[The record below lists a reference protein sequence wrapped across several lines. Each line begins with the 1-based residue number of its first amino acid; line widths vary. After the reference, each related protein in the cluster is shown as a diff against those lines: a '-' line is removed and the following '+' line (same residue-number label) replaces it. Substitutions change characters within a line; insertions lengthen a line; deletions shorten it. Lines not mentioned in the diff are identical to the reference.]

1 MADVESTGHS
11 VKLETLDFEGPLDL
25 LVYLVK
31 KNEVDIYDIPI
42 ALITEQFLE
51 YVEAM
56 TREKLESAGEFLL
69 MAATL
74 MRIKAQMLLPQPDL
88 DDEELEDPRRELV
101 LKIIEYQQFKE
112 IAEHLRDHESSRRLL
127 FSRGYREWLAEDE
140 TRAEEEPANRATLG
154 DLLRAFADVMEQAAR
169 DRVHHLE
176 PLAVTIEEKVDFI
189 RGRLREDGR
198 SSFRELFVVGEPRS
212 HWIVT
217 FVALLEMAREGEI
230 RLRQAERFGD
240 INVFVGEGFEK

>member
-1 MADVESTGHS
+1 
-11 VKLETLDFEGPLDL
+11 
-25 LVYLVK
+25 
-31 KNEVDIYDIPI
+31 
-42 ALITEQFLE
+42 
-51 YVEAM
+51 
-56 TREKLESAGEFLL
+56 
-69 MAATL
+69 
-74 MRIKAQMLLPQPDL
+74 
-88 DDEELEDPRRELV
+88 V

-140 TRAEEEPANRATLG
+140 ARTEEEPANRATLG

-169 DRVHHLE
+169 DRVHHME

-189 RGRLREDGR
+189 RGRLRRDGR

-240 INVFVGEGFEK
+240 INVFVGEGFKK

>member
-140 TRAEEEPANRATLG
+140 ARPEEEPANRATLG

-189 RGRLREDGR
+189 RGRLRRDGR

-240 INVFVGEGFEK
+240 INVFVGEEFKK

>member
-140 TRAEEEPANRATLG
+140 A
-154 DLLRAFADVMEQAAR
+154 EQAAR

-189 RGRLREDGR
+189 RGRLRQDGR

-240 INVFVGEGFEK
+240 INVFVGEGFKK

>member
-140 TRAEEEPANRATLG
+140 ARAEEEPANRATLG

-189 RGRLREDGR
+189 RSRLKRDGR

-240 INVFVGEGFEK
+240 INVFVGEGFKK

>member
-31 KNEVDIYDIPI
+31 KNEVDIYD
-42 ALITEQFLE
+42 ITEQFLE

-127 FSRGYREWLAEDE
+127 FSRGYREWLA
-140 TRAEEEPANRATLG
+140 
-154 DLLRAFADVMEQAAR
+154 
-169 DRVHHLE
+169 
-176 PLAVTIEEKVDFI
+176 
-189 RGRLREDGR
+189 GR
-198 SSFRELFVVGEPRS
+198 
-212 HWIVT
+212 
-217 FVALLEMAREGEI
+217 
-230 RLRQAERFGD
+230 
-240 INVFVGEGFEK
+240 

>member
-11 VKLETLDFEGPLDL
+11 VRLETLDFEGPLDL

-74 MRIKAQMLLPQPDL
+74 MRIKAQMLLPQPHL

-127 FSRGYREWLAEDE
+127 FSRGYREWLEEDE
-140 TRAEEEPANRATLG
+140 ARAEEEPANRATLG

-176 PLAVTIEEKVDFI
+176 PLAVTIEEKVDFV
-189 RGRLREDGR
+189 RERLRRDGR

-217 FVALLEMAREGEI
+217 FVALLELAREGEI

-240 INVFVGEGFEK
+240 INVFVGEGFKK

>member
-1 MADVESTGHS
+1 MADVEPTGHS

-31 KNEVDIYDIPI
+31 KNEIDIYDIPI

-88 DDEELEDPRRELV
+88 DDEEIDDPRRELV

-140 TRAEEEPANRATLG
+140 SRAEEEPANRATLG
-154 DLLRAFADVMEQAAR
+154 DLLRAFAGVMEQAAR
-169 DRVHHLE
+169 DRVHYLE
-176 PLAVTIEEKVDFI
+176 PLAITIEEKVEFI
-189 RGRLREDGR
+189 RDRLRRGGR

-230 RLRQAERFGD
+230 RLRQADRFGD
-240 INVFVGEGFEK
+240 INVFVGKGFKK

>member
-1 MADVESTGHS
+1 MNRRVACC
-11 VKLETLDFEGPLDL
+11 
-25 LVYLVK
+25 
-31 KNEVDIYDIPI
+31 
-42 ALITEQFLE
+42 
-51 YVEAM
+51 
-56 TREKLESAGEFLL
+56 SAGD
-69 MAATL
+69 TGSGW
-74 MRIKAQMLLPQPDL
+74 R
-88 DDEELEDPRRELV
+88 
-101 LKIIEYQQFKE
+101 
-112 IAEHLRDHESSRRLL
+112 
-127 FSRGYREWLAEDE
+127 
-140 TRAEEEPANRATLG
+140 TLG

-189 RGRLREDGR
+189 RGRLRRDGR

-240 INVFVGEGFEK
+240 INVFVGEEFKK